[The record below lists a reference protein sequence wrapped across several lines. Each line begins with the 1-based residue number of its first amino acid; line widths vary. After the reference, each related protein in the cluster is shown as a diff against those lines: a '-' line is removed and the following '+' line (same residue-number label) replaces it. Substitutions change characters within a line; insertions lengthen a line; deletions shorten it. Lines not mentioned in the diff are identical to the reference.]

1 MKISNANEDEEI
13 HYLSGFYCRY
23 VKWSNNF
30 ENSLAVYYKTKHATA
45 TELDN
50 CTPPL
55 HLSETNES
63 THTNLYKNAYNRFN
77 HNN

>member
-1 MKISNANEDEEI
+1 MKTSNANEDEEI
-13 HYLSGFYCRY
+13 HYPSGFSGRY

-45 TELDN
+45 IELDN

-55 HLSETNES
+55 HLSQRNEG
-63 THTNLYKNAYNRFN
+63 THTTLYMNAYNRFN